1 MVLEQSYYLKQGG
14 TLRPFKLSSGAKS
27 RNYSKPLQRVM
38 TDFGAEVSFGKAADK
53 IKEHYGIVVPVAGV
67 RKTTLKHACII
78 KDEIRKE
85 VIKSNKRES
94 IRKMSQREGSAFIV
108 SETDGSMVPIVETQK
123 LSKDKRKHKEV
134 MYREAR
140 LTLAYAQGQS
150 TPILAATFS
159 NTDVVGKHMRHC
171 VYQAGGGSN
180 SQIHAVGDGAFWIAT
195 QVDKQFKD
203 QAKYLVDFYHV
214 SEYLADASHE
224 CATNIEPKKWLQA
237 QQQLLKYGDYAT
249 VINNLKDYAA
259 ENKDSA
265 TNKCYQYLQKRTHQ
279 LHYNNAIKN
288 CLPIGSG
295 EIESAHRYIIQH
307 RVKITGA
314 WWLIDNAESMI
325 NLSIHRVN
333 NNWDDYWEN
342 AKTS

>member
-195 QVDKQFKD
+195 QVDKQ
-203 QAKYLVDFYHV
+203 LT
-214 SEYLADASHE
+214 L
-224 CATNIEPKKWLQA
+224 
-237 QQQLLKYGDYAT
+237 
-249 VINNLKDYAA
+249 
-259 ENKDSA
+259 
-265 TNKCYQYLQKRTHQ
+265 R
-279 LHYNNAIKN
+279 
-288 CLPIGSG
+288 
-295 EIESAHRYIIQH
+295 
-307 RVKITGA
+307 
-314 WWLIDNAESMI
+314 
-325 NLSIHRVN
+325 
-333 NNWDDYWEN
+333 
-342 AKTS
+342 KTRS